1 MIKMLRP
8 DDIWQPKLGAPNGNR
23 NARKHGRRD
32 TEAMALRHRIAQ
44 LRRRA
49 KALLARAGDEIAK
62 RQAPTNSRPSTPA
75 PIPAH
80 ALHRAAETPS

>member
-8 DDIWQPKLGAPNGNR
+8 EDIWQPKLGAPNGNR
-23 NARKHGRRD
+23 NARKHGHRD
-32 TEAMALRHRIAQ
+32 AEAMALRHRLAQ

-62 RQAPTNSRPSTPA
+62 HQAPTNSRPSDPS
-75 PIPAH
+75 PIPAR
-80 ALHRAAETPS
+80 ARCRAAETPS